1 MVEVSLVFL
10 NYLKSNFTTLSND
23 YMKFITIFLVLLTS
37 LSCQQQSQK
46 ADTIITNGVIWTGVE
61 RQANAEAMAIAGDTI
76 LAIGTIAEIEKFSG
90 ESTKIINV
98 NGKFITPGFIDTHVH
113 LMMGGNALLSVE
125 LRDANSPEEFS
136 KRIATY
142 ANTLKADQ
150 WILEG
155 NWDHTLWGGEL
166 PQKEWIDKHTKDN
179 PVALYRLD
187 GHMIL
192 ANSAALKIAGI
203 DKNTSNI
210 ESGEI
215 VRHSDGTPTGI
226 LKGNAMYLVLNKID
240 PLSQREKKNA
250 LRAATNYLL
259 ANGVTS
265 VHDVDSLGTYT
276 AAKELKDSKELA
288 IRIYMAKP
296 LNRWNQEFGIGEENN
311 KWLKTGI
318 VKGFVD
324 GSLGSHTAAFIEPYF
339 DQPEDQGFFINSE
352 DNLYGWISDA
362 DKTGLQITVHGIG
375 DQAIHSLLNI
385 YERVINENGKRD
397 RRLRIEH
404 AQHLAPEDIKR
415 FAQLDIIASMQPYH
429 AIDDGRW
436 AEEIIGPERIKTT
449 YAFKS
454 LLDAKAKLVF
464 GSDWPVAPASPLD
477 GIYAAVTRR
486 TLDDKN
492 PDGWVPEEKIT
503 VEQALLAYTRDAAYA
518 AFEEDIKGTLE
529 PGKLADFVI
538 LSEDLT
544 KVNPVKIREVQVLQ
558 SYVGGKKLFDKSQ
571 K

>member
-1 MVEVSLVFL
+1 MKYL
-10 NYLKSNFTTLSND
+10 NA
-23 YMKFITIFLVLLTS
+23 FLVLLTI

-46 ADTIITNGVIWTGVE
+46 ADTIITNGVIWTG
-61 RQANAEAMAIAGDTI
+61 AEKQPIAQAMAIAGDTI
-76 LAIGTIAEIEKFSG
+76 IAIGTTNEIEKLIG
-90 ESTKIINV
+90 DATAIVDAK
-98 NGKFITPGFIDTHVH
+98 GKFITPGFIDTHVH
-113 LMMGGNALLSVE
+113 LMMGGNSLLSVE
-125 LRDANSPEEFS
+125 LRDAKTPEEFTN
-136 KRIATY
+136 RIAAY
-142 ANTLKADQ
+142 AQTLNSGQ

-203 DKNTSNI
+203 DKNTGNI
-210 ESGEI
+210 KSGEI

-226 LKGNAMYLVLNKID
+226 LKGNAMYLVLNKIQ

-259 ANGVTS
+259 SNGVTS

-324 GSLGSHTAAFIEPYF
+324 GSLGSHTAAFKEPYL

-352 DNLYGWISDA
+352 DDLYGWISEA
-362 DKTGLQITVHGIG
+362 DKNGLQITVHGIG
-375 DQAIHSLLNI
+375 DKAIHSLLNT
-385 YERVINENGKRD
+385 YERVISENGERD

-404 AQHLAPEDIKR
+404 AQHLAPEDIER
-415 FAQLDIIASMQPYH
+415 FAQLDVIASMQPYH

-436 AEEIIGPERIKTT
+436 AEELIGAERIKTT

-454 LLDAKAKLVF
+454 LLDAQAKLVF

-486 TLDDKN
+486 TLDNKN
-492 PDGWVPEEKIT
+492 PDGWVSEEKIT
-503 VEQALLAYTRDAAYA
+503 VEQALVAYTRDAAYA
-518 AFEEDIKGTLE
+518 AFEEDIKGTLA

-538 LSEDLT
+538 FSEDFT
-544 KVNPVKIREVQVLQ
+544 KINSVKIRNVEVLQ
-558 SYVGGKKLFDKSQ
+558 TYVGGQKLFDKSQ

>member
-1 MVEVSLVFL
+1 MK
-10 NYLKSNFTTLSND
+10 YLQ
-23 YMKFITIFLVLLTS
+23 IFLILLTIW
-37 LSCQQQSQK
+37 SCQKPVQK
-46 ADTIITNGVIWTGVE
+46 ADKIITNAVIWTGNTQQPYA
-61 RQANAEAMAIAGDTI
+61 QAMALVGDSIIAIGAHEEIKELKDVSTELVNAEG
-76 LAIGTIAEIEKFSG
+76 
-90 ESTKIINV
+90 N
-98 NGKFITPGFIDTHVH
+98 FITPGFIDTHVH

-125 LRDANSPEEFS
+125 LRDANTPEEFT
-136 KRIATY
+136 KRIASY
-142 ANTLKADQ
+142 ANTLKDGQ

-166 PQKEWIDKHTKDN
+166 PNKEWIDKYTEDK

-203 DKNTSNI
+203 NKNTSKI

-215 VRHSDGTPTGI
+215 VRNADGTPSGI
-226 LKGNAMYLVLNKID
+226 LKGNAMYLVLNKV
-240 PLSQREKKNA
+240 PSLNQREKKNA

-259 ANGVTS
+259 SKGVTS
-265 VHDVDSLGTYT
+265 VHDMDSLGTYT
-276 AAKELKDSKELA
+276 AAKELKDSSELA

-296 LNRWNQEFGIGEENN
+296 LNRWNQKFDMGNSDN

-324 GSLGSHTAAFIEPYF
+324 GSLGSHTAAFKEPYT
-339 DQPEDQGFFINSE
+339 DKPDDSGFFINDEDKISE
-352 DNLYGWISDA
+352 WTSSA
-362 DKTGLQITVHGIG
+362 DKENLQVTIHAIG
-375 DQAIHSLLNI
+375 DKAIHSLLNT
-385 YERVINENGKRD
+385 YEQVIKENGPED
-397 RRLRIEH
+397 RRFRVEH
-404 AQHLAPEDIKR
+404 VQHIANQDISR
-415 FAQLDIIASMQPYH
+415 FDELDVIASMQPYH

-436 AEEIIGPERIKTT
+436 AEELIGSKRIRTT

-454 LLDAKAKLVF
+454 LLDANAKLVF

-492 PDGWVPEEKIT
+492 PDGWVPEQKIT
-503 VEQALLAYTRDAAYA
+503 VEQALKAYTTTAAYA
-518 AFEEDIKGTLE
+518 SFEEKRKGTLE

-538 LSEDLT
+538 LSEDIT
-544 KVNPVKIREVQVLQ
+544 KIDPVKIKNVQILKT
-558 SYVGGKKLFDKSQ
+558 YLGGIKVYDGEK
-571 K
+571 